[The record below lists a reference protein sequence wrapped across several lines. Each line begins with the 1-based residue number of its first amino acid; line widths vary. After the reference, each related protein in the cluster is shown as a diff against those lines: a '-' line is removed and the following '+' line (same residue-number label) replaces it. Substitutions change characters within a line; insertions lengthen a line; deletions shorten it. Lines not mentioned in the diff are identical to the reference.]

1 VPTRIRLRRMGKK
14 KQPFYRIVVADSRT
28 ARDSK
33 AIEEIGTYNPV
44 SRPGTIQLKEDRVY
58 DWLDKGAVP
67 SDTVASLFRR
77 IGVMHKWTLQK
88 AGQDTAELS
97 IKSVLV
103 ETVKP
108 KGRGK
113 KQAKATE
120 ALAKAAEP
128 APAKAE
134 PVAAP
139 VEKTSVEGP
148 AAEVAA
154 EATAVAEPEA
164 APAEEAPVEEPAAE
178 VAAEATA
185 VAEPETS
192 EEDSKEA

>member
-1 VPTRIRLRRMGKK
+1 MGKK

-28 ARDSK
+28 ARDSQ
-33 AIEEIGTYNPV
+33 AIEEVGTYNPV

-58 DWLDKGAVP
+58 NWLDKGAVP

-77 IGVMHKWTLQK
+77 IGLMRKWTLQK
-88 AGQDTAELS
+88 AGQDTAELT

-108 KGRGK
+108 KSRTK
-113 KQAKATE
+113 KQ
-120 ALAKAAEP
+120 AKAAEP

-139 VEKTSVEGP
+139 AEETPTEVPT
-148 AAEVAA
+148 AEVAA

-164 APAEEAPVEEPAAE
+164 
-178 VAAEATA
+178 
-185 VAEPETS
+185 S

>member
-1 VPTRIRLRRMGKK
+1 MGKK

-28 ARDSK
+28 ARDSQ

-58 DWLDKGAVP
+58 NWLDKGAVP

-77 IGVMHKWTLQK
+77 IGLMRKWTLQK
-88 AGQDTAELS
+88 AGQDTAELT
-97 IKSVLV
+97 IKSELV

-108 KGRGK
+108 KGRNK
-113 KQAKATE
+113 KP
-120 ALAKAAEP
+120 AKAAEP

-134 PVAAP
+134 PVTAP
-139 VEKTSVEGP
+139 VEEAPTEEP
-148 AAEVAA
+148 AAVD
-154 EATAVAEPEA
+154 TAVAEPVA
-164 APAEEAPVEEPAAE
+164 APAEEAPVEVPTAE
-178 VAAEATA
+178 GTAEAAA
-185 VAEPETS
+185 VAEPEAS